1 MKRTV
6 FLYVV
11 SLLLVACGGGGDDPG
26 EGPVI
31 SKDYINVPPNV
42 QLLGD
47 GQETEVNVTATCSW
61 TISNPVTW
69 LTISPLSGNKNA
81 IVKISA
87 GKNSTEQER
96 SATLT
101 VSGGNAPSRTI
112 VVTQAKGSENPALSV
127 NLTTLD
133 FEAKSETKSFVI
145 SSNVG
150 WTISKPEWC
159 SLSHSSGKGNEEIT
173 VTVSDNTEKE
183 RTGQIVINGDGVNSV
198 TIVITQK
205 SKDKTNSEEP
215 GEDDNQPPQ

>member
-1 MKRTV
+1 MKKNV
-6 FLYVV
+6 WIYIM
-11 SLLLVACGGGGDDPG
+11 SLLFVACGGGGDDPG
-26 EGPVI
+26 DSPVI
-31 SKDYINVPPNV
+31 SKDYINVTPNV

-61 TISNPVTW
+61 TISNPVAW

-81 IVKISA
+81 VVKISA
-87 GKNSTEQER
+87 GKNSTGQER
-96 SATLT
+96 TATLT
-101 VSGGNAPSRTI
+101 IAGGNAPSRTI
-112 VVTQAKGSENPALSV
+112 VVTQAKGTENPTLSV
-127 NLTTLD
+127 NLTSID
-133 FEAKSETKSFVI
+133 FEAQSETKSFVI
-145 SSNVG
+145 TSNVN

-159 SLSHSSGKGNEEIT
+159 SLSQSSGKGNGEVS
-173 VTVSDNTEKE
+173 VTVSENTDKE